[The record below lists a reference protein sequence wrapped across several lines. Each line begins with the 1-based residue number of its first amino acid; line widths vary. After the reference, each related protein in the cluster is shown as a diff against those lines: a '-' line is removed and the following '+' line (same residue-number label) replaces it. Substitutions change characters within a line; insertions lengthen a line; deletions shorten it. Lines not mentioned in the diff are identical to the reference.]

1 MRRAGSPKSQ
11 KSGMSKM
18 NKSLRQKDHLSH
30 GKLSNDVSQLRSV
43 TKTSREVLST
53 PSSDFDESSDEED
66 YVGSD
71 SDDISVGEDSVANI
85 FNNWAKKKAKKE
97 PEPKKD
103 DEEELAKE
111 REKELEM
118 DH

>member
-1 MRRAGSPKSQ
+1 M
-11 KSGMSKM
+11 
-18 NKSLRQKDHLSH
+18 
-30 GKLSNDVSQLRSV
+30 
-43 TKTSREVLST
+43 
-53 PSSDFDESSDEED
+53 
-66 YVGSD
+66 GSD

>member
-1 MRRAGSPKSQ
+1 M
-11 KSGMSKM
+11 
-18 NKSLRQKDHLSH
+18 
-30 GKLSNDVSQLRSV
+30 

-85 FNNWAKKKAKKE
+85 FNNWAKKKTKKE